1 MQLNK
6 FELDKD
12 TLIGGWFMPES
23 IIDDIH
29 EYWNSPEAEEYKH
42 AGFSS
47 DGFSRDEQIHSTSK
61 TSIDV
66 GISPQNYN
74 KPWSN
79 YRKYLQKCLESYLET
94 YPDANNVQPFDITRF
109 YNIQWYPKGGGY
121 YAWHA
126 EISGHSWNIYRHLVF
141 MTYCD
146 DVPDAGTHFK
156 HQDLTVPCK
165 KGLTIIWPASF
176 THTHKGQITDVHE
189 KMIVTGWYNFIEA

>member
-1 MQLNK
+1 MIES
-6 FELDKD
+6 FSMPKD
-12 TLIGGWFMPES
+12 SLIGAWVMPEFV
-23 IIDDIH
+23 IDDIH
-29 EYWNSPEAEEYKH
+29 EYWNSPEAEKYKH

-47 DGFSRDEQIHSTSK
+47 DGFSSDKKIHSASK
-61 TSIDV
+61 DSIDV
-66 GISPQNYN
+66 GISPQNKN
-74 KPWSN
+74 KPWYN
-79 YRKYLQKCLESYLET
+79 YRKYLQKCLVNYLET

-141 MTYCD
+141 MTYCG
-146 DVPDAGTHFK
+146 DVPDAGTHFR

-176 THTHKGQITDVHE
+176 THAHKGQITDVHE